1 MSIGIALIRQACC
14 SDQRDRLLVIRFCF
28 ERGKELRLSLFLGK
42 FVFFQREKERKE
54 KKWVNSSAGP

>member
-14 SDQRDRLLVIRFCF
+14 NDQRDRFLVIHFCL
-28 ERGKELRLSLFLGK
+28 ERGKELRLSLFLGE
-42 FVFFQREKERKE
+42 FVFFQREKKE